1 MRYDHARIEGDV
13 ACLDTDRLAAT
24 LLSTAGFNC
33 VVWKAAGHLLQS
45 RRVVTLDMVVKCHR
59 DTCSMARIRAY
70 ARDYRRLRA
79 ALGEMVPQAVFIASL
94 VNARPSV
101 VVLASAR
108 EPWFDLANPAHEEEA
123 RPLFERLKRARDQLA
138 QFVRAAREWQSEG
151 RLIDLFGRDNLVL
164 DRNFDVAYLDSFG
177 VFFHTDLLYAIHAVD
192 DEIQGR
198 IEVSARRL
206 DYLESLL

>member
-1 MRYDHARIEGDV
+1 MRDDHARIEGDV

-24 LLSTAGFNC
+24 LLSTVGFNC
-33 VVWKAAGHLLQS
+33 VVWKAAGYLMHS
-45 RRVVTLDMVVKCHR
+45 RRVVSLDMVVKCHR
-59 DTCSMARIRAY
+59 DACSMPRVRAY
-70 ARDYRRLRA
+70 LRDYRRLRD
-79 ALGEMVPQAVFIASL
+79 ALGEIVPQALFIATK
-94 VNARPSV
+94 VNGRHSV
-101 VVLASAR
+101 VALAAAR

-123 RPLFERLKRARDQLA
+123 RPLFERLKRAREQLA
-138 QFVRAAREWQSEG
+138 LFVAAARGWQREG

-177 VFFHTDLLYAIHAVD
+177 VFFHTDLMYSINAVD
-192 DEIQGR
+192 EEIQGR